1 MLTEQPTRPLCA
13 TCNAAPAKPNGKS
26 KHGFRQWHKYCV
38 SCAKAAY
45 NPLFGYLLDKK
56 AFCEKCGFVAEDSCQ
71 LDYVDRVTYCACCS
85 RLIRKLKRKKSVL
98 DITTDSDV
106 GIS

>member
-1 MLTEQPTRPLCA
+1 MIHQQFSRPVCVMCG
-13 TCNAAPAKPNGKS
+13 TMPAKPNGKS
-26 KHGFRQWHKYCV
+26 VQGFQKWHKYCV

-45 NPLFGYLLDKK
+45 NPLFGYLLKK
-56 AFCEKCGFVAEDSCQ
+56 KKKCRICGFIAEDSCQ
-71 LDYVDRVTYCACCS
+71 LDMIDGVTMCANCS
-85 RLIRKLKRKKSVL
+85 RLHRKKARKKSIL